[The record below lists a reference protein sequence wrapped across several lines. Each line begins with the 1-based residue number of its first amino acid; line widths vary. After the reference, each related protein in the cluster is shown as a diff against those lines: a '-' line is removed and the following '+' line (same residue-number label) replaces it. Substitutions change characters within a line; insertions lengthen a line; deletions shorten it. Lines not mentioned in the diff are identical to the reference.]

1 MGGKMNRRKLSALAV
16 CSLVS
21 FWSLAGV
28 AHTFQYAKFITAQD
42 IEKVTALKGV
52 VPIPK
57 SADADGDL
65 NFALSDGKLVLSATF
80 LPASAYAGAKSS
92 KEGFKSV
99 YPGIGEE
106 AFIGPTGN
114 APIYILVFRKAAY
127 TVMLNTEPES
137 ETRARLTLEQLVALA
152 KIIASRM

>member
-1 MGGKMNRRKLSALAV
+1 MNWRKFSALTAGPLLGL
-16 CSLVS
+16 SIIAA
-21 FWSLAGV
+21 LAYS
-28 AHTFQYAKFITAQD
+28 FQYAKFLTAQD

-65 NFALSDGKLVLSATF
+65 NFALKDGKLLLSASF

-92 KEGFKSV
+92 KEGFKST

-114 APIYILVFRKAAY
+114 SPIYILVFRKATF

-137 ETRARLTLEQLVALA
+137 DTRARLTLDQLVALA